1 MSEKCLTFYRLWDG
15 CTKYVSKLQLAL
27 VKTHLYS
34 HLWRGNYS
42 RAERGRAIERS
53 EFKYQIHLQF
63 LQIPEA

>member
-42 RAERGRAIERS
+42 RAESGIERS

>member
-42 RAERGRAIERS
+42 RAERGRAREI
-53 EFKYQIHLQF
+53 
-63 LQIPEA
+63 